1 MPVKRRESR
10 YNGVLIVNKPQDFTS
25 FDVVAKLRGML
36 HERRIGHGGTLDPM
50 ATGVLPVFVGGA
62 TKAADMAAAQA
73 KEYVAGFALGHATDT
88 QDSTGTETARSDRRA
103 SLPAVQAAVDAMRGE
118 QMQLPPMYS
127 AVKVD
132 GKRLYDLARKGVEVE
147 RTPRPITV
155 HEAELLEFD
164 EQAQAG
170 RLRFVCSKG
179 TYVRTLIHDLG
190 EGLGTCAVM
199 TALQRT
205 TSGRYT
211 LEQSHTLEEIQR
223 AADADAIETLLLPT
237 DSLFAVYPAVQIDDY
252 GYERAQNGAFIAP
265 PHVTDLPM
273 QAGTLCRVYYQGEF
287 WMLGR
292 VDRLERGGLAL
303 FYEKRFR

>member
-25 FDVVAKLRGML
+25 FDVVAKLRGIL

-88 QDSTGTETARSDRRA
+88 QDSTGTETAHSDKRA
-103 SLPAVQAAVDAMRGE
+103 ALSDVQAAVDAMRGE

-155 HEAELLEFD
+155 HEAELLSFD

-170 RLRFVCSKG
+170 QLRFVCSKG

-190 EGLGTCAVM
+190 EGLGTYAVM

-205 TSGRYT
+205 ASGRYT

-223 AADADAIETLLLPT
+223 AADADEIEALMLPT
-237 DSLFAVYPAVQIDDY
+237 DSLFAAYPAVSIDDY
-252 GYERAQNGAFIAP
+252 GYERAQNGAFITP
-265 PHVTDLPM
+265 QHVTGMPM

-292 VDRLERGGLAL
+292 VDRLDRGGRAL